1 MSESG
6 LKIIKLQSS
15 SNWELWAIRIKAVL
29 TEKGYYDV
37 MTPTE
42 DQGMKLDNL
51 TSEQQTASFERQNR
65 AKKAI
70 VYIRLALSDGPLL
83 QTRNITDFCLL

>member
-1 MSESG
+1 MSESV

-15 SNWELWAIRIKAVL
+15 SNWDLWAIRIKTVL
-29 TEKGYYDV
+29 TKKGYYDV

-42 DQGMKLDNL
+42 GMKLDNPI
-51 TSEQQTASFERQNR
+51 SESLERQNR

-70 VYIRLALSDGPLL
+70 AYIRLALYDGPLF
-83 QTRNITDFCLL
+83 QTRNITDSCLL